1 MDNNLQIDNVQ
12 SFVKAIGDNDKFW
25 RLLHKKEISR
35 LKEEVKYK
43 DQKRNIAGVKYY
55 TQGKVYAVH
64 ELETSEMSIEIEYR
78 DGLIF
83 RYKKEQFIRKFSNIS
98 PPISRQEIFELV
110 RSEQEAK
117 DAQKRKAEKQVLLEK
132 VKNQFEQDFL
142 NVDNFYQA
150 QCTEYISFQEYQAE
164 KLNYVQSWVQNNLN
178 SSPDLEQ
185 AAAISAVEGHIQVVA
200 RAGSGKTSTLVNR
213 ALFLQ
218 KHCGVAP
225 NEILLLAF
233 NRKAAEEI
241 RERLTLQL
249 QSSIPHV
256 MTFHAL
262 AYALVHPEKSILFN
276 ERDGQQN
283 KAQVLQTVIYEYH
296 RKPDVYEKFRVLMMA
311 HFREDWERIAWGGY
325 DKSPE

>member
-1 MDNNLQIDNVQ
+1 M
-12 SFVKAIGDNDKFW
+12 
-25 RLLHKKEISR
+25 
-35 LKEEVKYK
+35 KY
-43 DQKRNIAGVKYY
+43 
-55 TQGKVYAVH
+55 
-64 ELETSEMSIEIEYR
+64 
-78 DGLIF
+78 GLIF
-83 RYKKEQFIRKFSNIS
+83 RYKKEQFLRKFSNIS
-98 PPISRQEIFELV
+98 PPLSRQEIFELV
-110 RSEQEAK
+110 RRKQEAT
-117 DAQKRKAEKQVLLEK
+117 DAQRRKAEKQILLENLK
-132 VKNQFEQDFL
+132 DQFEQDFL
-142 NVDNFYQA
+142 NIDNFYQA
-150 QCTEYISFQEYQAE
+150 QCTEHILFEEYQYQ
-164 KLNYVQSWVQNNLN
+164 KLSYVQSWVKTNLN
-178 SSPDLEQ
+178 TSPDLEQ
-185 AAAISAVEGHIQVVA
+185 AAAIGAVEGHIQVVA

-283 KAQVLQTVIYEYH
+283 KAQALQTVIYEYH
-296 RKPDVYEKFRVLMMA
+296 RKPDVYEKIRVLMMA
-311 HFREDWERIAWGGY
+311 NFREDWERIAWGGY
-325 DKSPE
+325 DKSPEEMLR

>member
-25 RLLHKKEISR
+25 RLLHKKEVSR

-43 DQKRNIAGVKYY
+43 DQKRNISGVKYY

-64 ELETSEMSIEIEYR
+64 ELETSEMSIEVEYR

-117 DAQKRKAEKQVLLEK
+117 DAQKWKAEKQILLEK
-132 VKNQFEQDFL
+132 VKNQFEQNFL

-150 QCTEYISFQEYQAE
+150 ECTEYISFQEYQTE

-178 SSPDLEQ
+178 STPDLEQ
-185 AAAISAVEGHIQVVA
+185 NGTYAIRDLLNAEGYRWRTIGWSAWCCTYPAQDFSIQQYFDNAQWISHACGIEVRFYDDLENMLAKYHVD
-200 RAGSGKTSTLVNR
+200 SGQ
-213 ALFLQ
+213 F
-218 KHCGVAP
+218 
-225 NEILLLAF
+225 
-233 NRKAAEEI
+233 
-241 RERLTLQL
+241 
-249 QSSIPHV
+249 IPV
-256 MTFHAL
+256 INNL
-262 AYALVHPEKSILFN
+262 SEVHLNINP
-276 ERDGQQN
+276 
-283 KAQVLQTVIYEYH
+283 
-296 RKPDVYEKFRVLMMA
+296 
-311 HFREDWERIAWGGY
+311 W
-325 DKSPE
+325 